1 MIRREECREEEAIW
15 GREKARI
22 FSVSLHPEL
31 ISKLFSSQWQKG
43 EPASDFW
50 QDSRGR
56 YWIAADSLVAGGA
69 SGQIGMEIWSTWV
82 AECRVRKRNPT
93 TEMSPG

>member
-1 MIRREECREEEAIW
+1 MIRGEECREEEGIW

-31 ISKLFSSQWQKG
+31 ISRLFSSQWQKG
-43 EPASDFW
+43 EPASDLW
-50 QDSRGR
+50 QDSRGL
-56 YWIAADSLVAGGA
+56 YWIAADSLAAGGA
-69 SGQIGMEIWSTWV
+69 SGQIGMERWSTWV